1 VLASTT
7 RFIFTKRSTLNV
19 IPSAIAMSAVVPL
32 VMAVLL
38 ICLSKRG
45 GMIWAF
51 AATFVVGGFG
61 SFLLAMALNRL
72 VAPVEE
78 YFAGDPGSIRAGL
91 ASSFLSAA
99 LSEELARLLTCIGTM
114 AVLRRWIGRE
124 VIVTCGT
131 IGLGFA
137 MFENMLY
144 SLTAN
149 TGVEI
154 LIGRTVPTISHGAAA
169 LIMGSFLP
177 QADSGG
183 GMIRVWPFVCAL
195 TVPLVLHGLY
205 DFGSFL
211 LEVTEFPVLPDSPS
225 AADYKLLIAP
235 MAIMFFVTALGLV
248 ELGWSGFIVYQ
259 LRRTSPEGR

>member
-1 VLASTT
+1 
-7 RFIFTKRSTLNV
+7 LNV
-19 IPSAIAMSAVVPL
+19 IPSAIAMSLVAPV

-45 GMIWAF
+45 GMIWAL
-51 AATFVVGGFG
+51 AAVFVVGGFI

-78 YFAGDPGSIRAGL
+78 HFAGAPGSIRAGL

-99 LSEELARLLTCIGTM
+99 LSEELARLLTCIGTI
-114 AVLRRWIGRE
+114 AVLRHWIGRE
-124 VIVTCGT
+124 VIVTCGA

-154 LIGRTVPTISHGAAA
+154 LIGRTVPTISHGATA
-169 LIMGSFLP
+169 LIMGSFL
-177 QADSGG
+177 ARAASGDG
-183 GMIRVWPFVCAL
+183 KIRIGPFVLAL
-195 TVPLVLHGLY
+195 TAPLLLHGLY

-211 LEVTEFPVLPDSPS
+211 LEVTEFPVLPDNPS
-225 AADYKLLIAP
+225 SADYKLLIAP
-235 MAIMFFVTALGLV
+235 LAIMFFVTVLGLV
-248 ELGWSGFIVYQ
+248 ELGWSGRIVYQ
-259 LRRTSPEGR
+259 LRRTSSERR